1 MTAPS
6 GKRAVPDPPVSAADA
21 SEGTPPRKKRRA
33 RSVRPKIVI
42 LSRKRT
48 LYSTRRLV
56 EATRKLGGRAQVLDT
71 LQCTMLIAPKANQVL
86 VDGAPL
92 RDVAVVI
99 PRIGTSITSYGLA
112 VVNHLDMIGIPIL
125 NNSVPIARSRDKLR
139 CLQLLARFDVDVPRT
154 VMAHARGDAAQ
165 LVDAVG
171 GLPVIVKLVKGTQGV
186 GVMLAS
192 TMQEVRSIL
201 ETFAGLGE
209 DIVLQEFVAESS
221 GRDVRALVVGDRV
234 VAAMRRQAG
243 GDEFRSNIHR
253 GGTGEAFTLPPGWE
267 EVAVRAARI
276 IGLEV
281 AGVDFLE
288 GRHGPK
294 VTELNSSPGLEGI
307 ERTTGVDVA
316 GAIVTHALELS
327 QKARAGWTRPRMI

>member
-1 MTAPS
+1 M
-6 GKRAVPDPPVSAADA
+6 
-21 SEGTPPRKKRRA
+21 
-33 RSVRPKIVI
+33 
-42 LSRKRT
+42 
-48 LYSTRRLV
+48 
-56 EATRKLGGRAQVLDT
+56 
-71 LQCTMLIAPKANQVL
+71 
-86 VDGAPL
+86 
-92 RDVAVVI
+92 
-99 PRIGTSITSYGLA
+99 
-112 VVNHLDMIGIPIL
+112 
-125 NNSVPIARSRDKLR
+125 
-139 CLQLLARFDVDVPRT
+139 
-154 VMAHARGDAAQ
+154 
-165 LVDAVG
+165 G
-171 GLPVIVKLVKGTQGV
+171 GLPVVVKLVKGTQGV

-192 TMQEVRSIL
+192 SMQEVRSIL

-253 GGTGEAFTLPPGWE
+253 GGKGETFTLPPEWE

-288 GRHGPK
+288 GRNGPK

-307 ERTTGVDVA
+307 EKTTGVDVA
-316 GAIVTHALELS
+316 GAIVSHALELS
-327 QKARAGWTRPRMI
+327 RKAAAGWKRPRMI